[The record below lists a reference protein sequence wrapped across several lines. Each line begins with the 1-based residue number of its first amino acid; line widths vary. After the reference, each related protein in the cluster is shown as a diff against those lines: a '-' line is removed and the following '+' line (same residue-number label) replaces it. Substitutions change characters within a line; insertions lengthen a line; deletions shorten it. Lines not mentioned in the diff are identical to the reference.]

1 MLRRLDKVALQ
12 HVVIAGA
19 GPAGLMAAHELVKAG
34 TRVTILEKRPSLG
47 GLGGTTVFE
56 GRHGTYRFDFGGHRF
71 ITHSPDL
78 LRLVDDLVGDD
89 LLTATRRSVIRL
101 GGRTYAYPLA
111 PLDLLR
117 NAPPKLLAGAAF
129 DLTKRMMRPK
139 NPAGADFASWTES
152 RFGRTLYRTFFA
164 GYTEKLWGIPP
175 DRLSADWAEQ
185 RISLVDIRDVF
196 RRLLPGAADN
206 PRTYARSYRYPR
218 HGFGV
223 IFQRLAERLAKEGVS
238 IRTGV
243 SVTGFGIEHGHI
255 ARVLTDNGPIGCDAV
270 ISTLPLPEMVRMTGS
285 KANLRFRGLRFLNF
299 CMAVPDVSPW
309 TWQYLSDPD
318 IVGTRLQEP
327 RRRSPDMAP
336 PGMSSLMMEIPCD
349 PGDELWSMPDDPLF
363 ARIRGDLVSLGI
375 DPSRVTGEMFS
386 ARAATAYPLMTLG
399 YGKERERALA
409 HLGKIP
415 NLVQCGRQGTFRYIF
430 TDTAMEMGQMA
441 AKTLL
446 AGDDRRAA
454 IYEHRNEKTVI
465 EAESVA

>member
-1 MLRRLDKVALQ
+1 
-12 HVVIAGA
+12 
-19 GPAGLMAAHELVKAG
+19 MAAYDLIRAG
-34 TRVTILEKRPSLG
+34 TRVTILEKRASLG

-71 ITHSPDL
+71 ITHNRDL
-78 LRLVDDLVGDD
+78 LRLVDDLLGDD

-101 GGRTYAYPLA
+101 GGRVYAYPLA
-111 PLDLLR
+111 PRDLLR
-117 NAPPKLLAGAAF
+117 NAPPGLLAGAAL
-129 DLTKRMMRPK
+129 DLAKRTMRPGS
-139 NPAGADFASWTES
+139 PAGEDFASWTES

-175 DRLSADWAEQ
+175 EQLSADWAEQ

-196 RRLLPGAADN
+196 RRLLPGAANN

-223 IFQRLAERLAKEGVS
+223 IFQRLAAKLAKAGAS
-238 IRTGV
+238 IRSGI
-243 SVTGFGIEHGHI
+243 SVTGFGMERGHI
-255 ARVLTDNGPIGCDAV
+255 ARVLTDSGPVSCDAV
-270 ISTLPLPEMVRMTGS
+270 ISTLPLPEMVRMTGDR
-285 KANLRFRGLRFLNF
+285 AGLRFRGLRFLNF
-299 CMAVPDVSPW
+299 PMAVTDVSPW
-309 TWQYLSDPD
+309 TWQYLSDPEM
-318 IVGTRLQEP
+318 IATRLQEP
-327 RRRSPDMAP
+327 RRRSPEMAP

-349 PGDELWSMPDDPLF
+349 PGDELWTLPDDRLF
-363 ARIRGDLVSLGI
+363 DRVRGDLVRLGI
-375 DPSRVTGEMFS
+375 DPSRATGEMFS

-399 YGKERERALA
+399 YRAERDRALA